1 MCQRRQWFDHQ
12 GFLQLSLGFERKEEE
27 SLNPKGVATEVWDT
41 KLQTT
46 LSFYSSGT
54 DSVEFCMTLTLSGV
68 SKTKVTS
75 ERYQCDPPVHEN
87 Q

>member
-1 MCQRRQWFDHQ
+1 MCQRRQWFDYQ
-12 GFLQLSLGFERKEEE
+12 GFLQLNPGFERKDEE
-27 SLNPKGVATEVWDT
+27 SLNRKGVAMEVCDT

-75 ERYQCDPPVHEN
+75 QRYQRDPPFQKN